1 MSKCNHCGGCGK
13 CSGCGGALEL
23 NQGELTLLQHMGQIP
38 FQPIGAAREE
48 EPVYLGD
55 GELSKEEYT
64 AVIACLEK
72 KGLVDLEWGVMLKG
86 FDGYGAYP
94 IKGTMTLTKRGQ
106 QVLEILDI
114 QGAQ

>member
-13 CSGCGGALEL
+13 CSGCSGALEL
-23 NQGELTLLQHMGQIP
+23 NQGELTVLRQMGQLP
-38 FQPIGAAREE
+38 FLPVGGDREE
-48 EPVYLGD
+48 EPVFLGE

-64 AVIACLEK
+64 AVILCLEK
-72 KGLVDLEWGVMLKG
+72 KGLVDLEWGVRLKG
-86 FDGYGAYP
+86 FDGYGEYSIA
-94 IKGTMTLTKRGQ
+94 GTMTLTKRGQ